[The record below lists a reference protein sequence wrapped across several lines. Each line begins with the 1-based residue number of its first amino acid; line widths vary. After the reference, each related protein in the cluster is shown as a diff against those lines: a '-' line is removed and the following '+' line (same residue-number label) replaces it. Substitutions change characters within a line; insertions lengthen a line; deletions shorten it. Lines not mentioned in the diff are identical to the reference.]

1 MACCTRYCAAE
12 TQFGR
17 KVADRNLRRYRR
29 RGAEG
34 ITRIMLGE
42 LPGWPLTG
50 RNLMDVGGGI
60 GIVSAALANNGV
72 ASATLVEASPS
83 YLEAARGEVEPLYA
97 SRPTKFLLGDFTVI
111 ADGLP
116 DADVLTLD
124 RVVCCYPN
132 AEALLHAAAAR
143 TRQLLAFTYPRDRW
157 HVRVM
162 IAMQNFLRRLRGN
175 MFRAFVHPPQRMCA
189 TLETAGLVR
198 AARRETLVWACDL
211 YHREDVIDSPGFRL
225 PRVPG

>member
-12 TQFGR
+12 AQFGR
-17 KVADRNLRRYRR
+17 KVADRDLRRYRR
-29 RGAEG
+29 HGAEG
-34 ITRIMLGE
+34 ITRVMLGE
-42 LPGWPLTG
+42 LRHWPLTG
-50 RNLMDVGGGI
+50 QSLVDVGGGI
-60 GIVSAALANNGV
+60 GIVSAELANNGV
-72 ASATLVEASPS
+72 ASDTLVEASPA
-83 YLEAARGEVEPLYA
+83 YLEVARGEVEPRYA
-97 SRPTKFLLGDFTVI
+97 SRPTKFLLGDFTLI

-124 RVVCCYPN
+124 RVVCCYPH

-157 HVRVM
+157 YVRVM
-162 IAMQNFLRRLRGN
+162 IGMQNFLRWLRGN

-211 YHREDVIDSPGFRL
+211 YHREDVINSPGL